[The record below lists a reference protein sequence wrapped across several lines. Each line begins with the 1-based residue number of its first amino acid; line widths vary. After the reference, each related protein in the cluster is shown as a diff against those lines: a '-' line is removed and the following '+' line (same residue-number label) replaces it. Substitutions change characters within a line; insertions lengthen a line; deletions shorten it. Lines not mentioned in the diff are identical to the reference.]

1 MLYLYSD
8 IHIAQF
14 PKKNGDPCGDVVKV
28 TRKPKET
35 IIIFCDGLGSG
46 IKANTYAN
54 LFASRIKT
62 MLDAGSSLHQT
73 FHLLSSEMDRA
84 WGGDAIF
91 AAFTLASIQT
101 NGKTTILAYE
111 MPPPIL
117 TSGQH
122 ASLLQTVHSEKGK
135 GAVYEIHYNMEER
148 EGLLLVSDGIT
159 QAGMGTSTRFG
170 WDIEGVR
177 NQLNTLLR
185 KEENVADI
193 PYLINNRARILWEK
207 AHGDDCTS
215 VYVKLRKGI
224 IINILS
230 GPPADESDDQRYIE
244 EFIQQA
250 GIKIICGGTTAN
262 IASRITKQTLQVEE
276 AQSPFVPPKFKMKPF
291 NLVTEGIITLN
302 HTLNLLDQGINAD
315 EVDEENPATELL
327 YFLQTADQINIFTGT
342 SSNDAKSSLNFK
354 QQRILPRE
362 RIIQQLAEKL
372 KEAGKQVNISNL

>member
-14 PKKNGDPCGDVVKV
+14 SKKNGDPCGDVVKV
-28 TRKPKET
+28 IRKPKET

-62 MLDAGSSLHQT
+62 MVDAGSSIHQT
-73 FHLLSSEMDRA
+73 FHILANEMDRA

-91 AAFTLASIQT
+91 AAFTIASIQT

-122 ASLLQTVHSEKGK
+122 ASLLQTVNIKKGK
-135 GAVYEIHYNMEER
+135 GVVYEIHYNMEEK

-170 WDIEGVR
+170 WGIEGVR

-193 PYLINNRARILWEK
+193 PYLINNRARILWEQ

-230 GPPADESDDQRYIE
+230 GPPANESDDQRYIK
-244 EFIQQA
+244 EFLQQA

-262 IASRITKQTLQVEE
+262 IASRITKEPLQVEE
-276 AQSPFVPPKFKMKPF
+276 AQSTFVPPKFKMKSF

-302 HTLNLLDQGINAD
+302 HTLNLLDQGVNAA
-315 EVDEENPATELL
+315 EVDDENPATELL

-342 SSNDAKSSLNFK
+342 SSNDAKSSLDFK